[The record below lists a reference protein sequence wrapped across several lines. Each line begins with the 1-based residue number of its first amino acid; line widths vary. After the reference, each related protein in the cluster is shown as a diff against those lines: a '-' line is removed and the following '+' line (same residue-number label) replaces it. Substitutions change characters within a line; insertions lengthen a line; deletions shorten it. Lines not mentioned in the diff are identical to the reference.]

1 MESIYN
7 MMVKIT
13 KYIRACNEKSGECHI
28 NDIRMRQK
36 STLMSYPTSFS
47 SPKNVAA
54 LSNLCKM
61 CKNYVSILQRKNKV

>member
-1 MESIYN
+1 MREINDQILESIYN
-7 MMVKIT
+7 VMVKIT
-13 KYIRACNEKSGECHI
+13 KYIRACNEKSGEWHI

-47 SPKNVAA
+47 SPKKVVA

-61 CKNYVSILQRKNKV
+61 CKIFV